1 MADERQNE
9 QEFDDLLAD
18 FHIAQ
23 AKKAGKQA
31 AAAQQETPKPDPDT
45 AQVPRRPKSVARYA
59 PADMPRKPDG
69 SSYSIAELRQQ
80 QASRHAVQGQRT
92 PYGELPA
99 GKPLPARQ
107 DPRSQND
114 RARRQN
120 AYEAAYRQQ
129 NPGQKK
135 PVYRHRKANK
145 PNGALVLFALLAI
158 VVGGLSIHQIAQNRS
173 EAAVNNPSISA
184 GHLSSGDS
192 FTGDPDAGAENLP
205 SGTDASLSGGS
216 AAETE
221 EPAPE
226 EMVLWNT
233 TEVSN
238 TQIDEGVLLL
248 VNYQYPYN
256 KADTIAVKDAYGN
269 KNQYYQISSTAISLT
284 DITLNAFNTMTEAFY
299 LETGSDDMMIVS
311 GYRNVQ
317 SQRDIYNDRVAT
329 QGEEMAALY
338 VATPGHSEHHTGL
351 AMDLT
356 FYTDEGAS
364 VSIEEYEHGPW
375 INEHCDEYGFVLRYP
390 SDKVDITKIGYEYWH
405 YRYVGVPHARIMSEK
420 RLCLEEYITYI
431 KDYTTDTKL
440 LWIQKNGMMADVSVT
455 ALPSEGTLVY
465 YVPMAEGETTEIKVP
480 RGNIFHDTEISG
492 NNVDGFIVTVHIG
505 G

>member
-1 MADERQNE
+1 M
-9 QEFDDLLAD
+9 
-18 FHIAQ
+18 
-23 AKKAGKQA
+23 
-31 AAAQQETPKPDPDT
+31 
-45 AQVPRRPKSVARYA
+45 
-59 PADMPRKPDG
+59 
-69 SSYSIAELRQQ
+69 
-80 QASRHAVQGQRT
+80 
-92 PYGELPA
+92 
-99 GKPLPARQ
+99 
-107 DPRSQND
+107 
-114 RARRQN
+114 N
-120 AYEAAYRQQ
+120 A
-129 NPGQKK
+129 
-135 PVYRHRKANK
+135 
-145 PNGALVLFALLAI
+145 
-158 VVGGLSIHQIAQNRS
+158 
-173 EAAVNNPSISA
+173 
-184 GHLSSGDS
+184 
-192 FTGDPDAGAENLP
+192 
-205 SGTDASLSGGS
+205 
-216 AAETE
+216 
-221 EPAPE
+221 
-226 EMVLWNT
+226 
-233 TEVSN
+233 
-238 TQIDEGVLLL
+238 
-248 VNYQYPYN
+248 
-256 KADTIAVKDAYGN
+256 
-269 KNQYYQISSTAISLT
+269 
-284 DITLNAFNTMTEAFY
+284 MTEAFY
-299 LETGSDDMMIVS
+299 TETGSDDMIIVS
-311 GYRNVQ
+311 GYRDVQ

-356 FYTDEGAS
+356 FYTDKGAS

-505 G
+505 GGEFPCRLTDSVLFPTKIV